1 MRTLTPQELAA
12 AAAKRRVTQAANR
25 AAGTSVRAQ
34 RAAAKAAKAARAA
47 GQPFTPPPFTPPTSP
62 RSRGRNSRHGFGR
75 RPHVV
80 VPGPSGPVFTTP
92 APPSS
97 SALRLVAMAALEDV
111 FFQKCAEVGVTQETR
126 DAFAKYKKIK
136 ALALGPT
143 SSIEAKREA
152 DAALRT
158 SVLHLVKLTF

>member
-34 RAAAKAAKAARAA
+34 RAAAKAAKAARA
-47 GQPFTPPPFTPPTSP
+47 GQPFTPPPVTPPQP
-62 RSRGRNSRHGFGR
+62 RSRGRRNRFGR
-75 RPHVV
+75 RPHVH

-97 SALRLVAMAALEDV
+97 TALRLVAMAALEDV
-111 FFQKCAEVGVTQETR
+111 FFQKCAEVGVVQETR
-126 DAFAKYKKIK
+126 DAFAKYKKLK
-136 ALALGPT
+136 ALALGHT
-143 SSIEAKREA
+143 SSVEAKREA
-152 DAALRT
+152 DAALCV
-158 SVLHLVKLTF
+158 SVVHLVKLTF